1 MGWWVVVGCFF
12 FGDLCLTQLFC
23 CVGIEFVV
31 EVGVGQ

>member
-1 MGWWVVVGCFF
+1 MGGGWVLFF

-23 CVGIEFVV
+23 CVGIKFVV

>member
-1 MGWWVVVGCFF
+1 MGGGWVLF